1 MEKLRSLTIKG
12 FRSLR
17 KVELNLEDLTV
28 LIGAN
33 GSGKSNFISFFN
45 MLSFMLSGDLQTYIA
60 RKGAASSILHYG
72 PKRTPLLEAELEFE
86 GPVGTSRYGFSL
98 AFASPDRLI
107 FTDEHVMFQN
117 PDSPTPYKD
126 LIRSTDLSETGLIE
140 LSNRGQES
148 TARKVARVFIN
159 RLRGLQVYHF
169 HDTSETAYIRTSQDI
184 ARHHFLMSNGG
195 NLASVLYMLR
205 EQWPEHFNRIVST
218 VRLAVPY
225 LKDLILVPD
234 HIAPN
239 SVQMRWRDRNPDY
252 EFGPHQ
258 LSDGSLRAIAIITAL
273 LQPEK
278 LLPAV
283 IFIDEPE
290 LGLHPGAIGVLA
302 SLIKAAASKRQ
313 VVISTQSS
321 RLLAEFAPENVVVV
335 ERHEDEGGFGE
346 SSFER
351 LSREELGAW
360 LDDYDLGALFEM
372 NVTGGG
378 PQ

>member
-1 MEKLRSLTIKG
+1 MEKLRCLKVKG

-17 KVELNLEDLTV
+17 ELELELEDLTV

-60 RKGAASSILHYG
+60 RKGAATSILHYG
-72 PKRTPLLEAELEFE
+72 PKRTPILEAELEFE
-86 GPVGTSRYGFSL
+86 GLYGTSKYGFSL

-107 FTDEHVMFQN
+107 FTDEHFTFQN
-117 PDSPTPYKD
+117 PGKSSPYELT
-126 LIRSTDLSETGLIE
+126 LGSGQAETDLLGL
-140 LSNRGQES
+140 SGQAQES
-148 TARKVARVFIN
+148 TARKVARIFIH

-169 HDTSETAYIRTSQDI
+169 HDTSEEAYIRTSQDI
-184 ARHHFLMSNGG
+184 GRNHFLMGNGG
-195 NLASVLYMLR
+195 NLASILYMLR
-205 EQWPEHFNRIVST
+205 EKWPGHFDRIVST

-225 LKDLILVPD
+225 LKDLILEPD
-234 HIAPN
+234 RLDPK

-252 EFGPHQ
+252 EFGAHQ

-273 LQPEK
+273 LQPEEM
-278 LLPAV
+278 LPTV
-283 IFIDEPE
+283 ILIDEPE
-290 LGLHPGAIGVLA
+290 LGLHPGAIAVVA
-302 SLIKAAASKRQ
+302 SLIKTAAAKRQ
-313 VVISTQSS
+313 VIISTQSS
-321 RLLAEFAPENVVVV
+321 RLMAEFAPENVVVV
-335 ERHEDEGGFGE
+335 ERHEDDRGFGE

-360 LDDYDLGALFEM
+360 LDQYDLGALFEM

-378 PQ
+378 PL